1 MTASATVGVLG
12 PGAVGGV
19 LSVGLVR
26 SGVRVVCIAR
36 PDTAALI
43 ASEGLTLKHGP
54 DDETVRPEAT
64 TELREPV
71 DLLLVTVKAPALD
84 DALGRIDAPVG
95 TVVPLLN
102 GIEHMDTIRRRVPDT
117 RVVGATI
124 GWIEAWLERPGVIVQ
139 NTPRTL
145 MTVAFDAGAETVEL
159 LRRSGADVRKDGSEA
174 AVLWEKLARQAPVA
188 AATALTQQPI
198 GELRSDPVWRRRL
211 EEAVAETCA
220 IARADGVDLTPEAQW
235 EIIDGMPPALTS
247 STARDIAAG
256 RPSELDAITG
266 AAVRAAHRLGI
277 GAPVLEGLLDEA
289 EAVCRAPSH

>member
-1 MTASATVGVLG
+1 MTVGVLG

-19 LSVGLVR
+19 LAVGLAQA
-26 SGVRVVCIAR
+26 GVRVVCVAR
-36 PDTAALI
+36 PDTARVI
-43 ASEGLTLKHGP
+43 ASQGLTLKHGS
-54 DDETVRPEAT
+54 ETETARPET
-64 TELREPV
+64 TSELHDSV

-84 DALGRIDAPVG
+84 DALGRIEARAE
-95 TVVPLLN
+95 TVLPLLN
-102 GIEHMDTIRRRVPDT
+102 GIEHMETVRSRLPDS

-139 NTPRTL
+139 NTPRTV
-145 MTVAFDAGAETVEL
+145 MTVASDAGAETAQL
-159 LRRSGADVRKDGSEA
+159 LRSSGADVREDGDEK

-198 GELRSDPVWRRRL
+198 GELRSDPAWRRRL
-211 EEAVAETCA
+211 EEAVDETCA
-220 IARADGVDLTPEAQW
+220 IAAADGVALTPETQW

-266 AAVRAAHRLGI
+266 AAVRAAHRLGVE
-277 GAPVLEGLLDEA
+277 APVLECLLA
-289 EAVCRAPSH
+289 ETESACQVPSH

>member
-1 MTASATVGVLG
+1 
-12 PGAVGGV
+12 
-19 LSVGLVR
+19 
-26 SGVRVVCIAR
+26 
-36 PDTAALI
+36 
-43 ASEGLTLKHGP
+43 
-54 DDETVRPEAT
+54 
-64 TELREPV
+64 
-71 DLLLVTVKAPALD
+71 VKAPALD
-84 DALGRIDAPVG
+84 DALGRLEASVE

-102 GIEHMDTIRRRVPDT
+102 GIEHMDTIRRRVPDA

-124 GWIEAWLERPGVIVQ
+124 GWIEAWLDRPGVIVQ

-145 MTVAFDAGAETVEL
+145 MTVASDAGAETVEL
-159 LRRSGADVRKDGSEA
+159 LRRSGADVRENGSEA

-188 AATALTQQPI
+188 AATALSQRPI
-198 GELRSDPVWRRRL
+198 GELRSDSAWRLRL

-220 IARADGVDLTPEAQW
+220 VARADGVDLTPEAQW

-277 GAPVLEGLLDEA
+277 NAPVLEGLLDEA
-289 EAVCRAPSH
+289 EAACRARSH

>member
-1 MTASATVGVLG
+1 VL
-12 PGAVGGV
+12 A
-19 LSVGLVR
+19 VGLVR

-36 PDTAALI
+36 PDTAELI
-43 ASEGLTLKHGP
+43 ASEGLTLKHGLE
-54 DDETVRPEAT
+54 DETVRPET
-64 TELREPV
+64 TTALREPV

-84 DALGRIDAPVG
+84 DALGRIEAPVE

-102 GIEHMDTIRRRVPDT
+102 GIEHMDTIRRRIPDV

-124 GWIEAWLERPGVIVQ
+124 GWIEAWLDRPGVIVQ

-145 MTVAFDAGAETVEL
+145 MTVACDAGAETVEL
-159 LRRSGADVRKDGSEA
+159 LRRSGADVREDGSEA

-198 GELRSDPVWRRRL
+198 GELRNDPAWRRRL
-211 EEAVAETCA
+211 EEAVDETCA
-220 IARADGVDLTPEAQW
+220 VARADGVDLTPEAH
-235 EIIDGMPPALTS
+235 GMPPALTS

-277 GAPVLEGLLDEA
+277 SAPVLEGLLDEA